1 MSCIYLE
8 HQLLC
13 NLSTVFMP
21 KKKKKIKKWCFQQ
34 ARNPSNQS
42 LLSPPAFL
50 TTKCG
55 FFGEHDL
62 WHSEEKCFAGEQMSL
77 LRCHSTA
84 FQCGQDGSVLEVH
97 EEKILCPERMA
108 SVLPLWCWR
117 REVLRLG
124 EVSCLSFPATFFP
137 VERRRKPRP
146 AACFLCVCGRVC
158 NTYCHW
164 FAICQKCF
172 PLLLFACSGFCWP
185 SLLSSPHRYQPW
197 HLLLFFTGWFRYGST
212 LLASLFPPFLAGWKQ
227 LRL

>member
-1 MSCIYLE
+1 
-8 HQLLC
+8 
-13 NLSTVFMP
+13 MP
-21 KKKKKIKKWCFQQ
+21 KKKRKKWCFQQ

-42 LLSPPAFL
+42 LLSHPAFL

-108 SVLPLWCWR
+108 SVLPLRYWR

-124 EVSCLSFPATFFP
+124 KVSCLSFPAAFFP
-137 VERRRKPRP
+137 MERRRKPRP
-146 AACFLCVCGRVC
+146 AACFCACADVRATPTATGLQYAKNVFLSFSLPTVALADNLFC
-158 NTYCHW
+158 
-164 FAICQKCF
+164 
-172 PLLLFACSGFCWP
+172 LLLTVISPGACCFS
-185 SLLSSPHRYQPW
+185 SLLGSDMA
-197 HLLLFFTGWFRYGST
+197 LLF
-212 LLASLFPPFLAGWKQ
+212 
-227 LRL
+227 